1 MSDSL
6 PQLAMQLLVVLG
18 IGLLIGAEREHDQSE
33 REEEGHR
40 QFGGVRTFPLIALAG
55 YLLSVDPF
63 AYTAGLLVL
72 GGLLGLSYRRKSER
86 GRVGLTTEMAALV
99 IYGIGPIVQAGVMWL
114 AVAAGILTL
123 LLLQLKQPME
133 RLVRQLPD
141 EEIFT
146 FTQFALVTAVVLPLL
161 PDRDYTQFAINPFR
175 AWLVVVA
182 VASISYLSYLLQR
195 WRGGR
200 SGLFLAAVLGGAYS
214 STATTV
220 ALARQAR
227 VQPAQARILSGAV
240 IAATGMMYLRLII
253 LIWLFAP
260 ALGLAVVGPFLLMA
274 IGALA
279 AGSWSLRRSS
289 PSASTPPLSATNP
302 LQLGN
307 ALLFAAIFVG
317 IEALTWLATQR
328 LGEAGLFALA
338 AIMGTAGI
346 DPFILSVTQHAD
358 LVVRQGALAVAI
370 AVASNNLFKGLYAWR
385 IGGPTLGRR
394 ALGGL
399 ALLAGAT
406 VLAIALAVP

>member
-55 YLLSVDPF
+55 YLLSVDSF

-72 GGLLGLSYRRKSER
+72 GGLLALSYRRKSER

-99 IYGIGPIVQAGVMWL
+99 IYGIGPIVQAGALWL

-123 LLLQLKQPME
+123 LLLQLKRPME

>member
-99 IYGIGPIVQAGVMWL
+99 IYGIGPIVQAGALWL

-123 LLLQLKQPME
+123 LLLQLKRPME

>member
-1 MSDSL
+1 MSESL

-18 IGLLIGAEREHDQSE
+18 VGLLVGAERERDQSE
-33 REEEGHR
+33 REEEGRR

-55 YLLSVDPF
+55 YLLSIDPF

-72 GGLLGLSYRRKSER
+72 GGLLALSYRRKSER

-99 IYGIGPIVQAGVMWL
+99 TYGIGPIVQAGAMWL
-114 AVAAGILTL
+114 AAAAGILTL

-133 RLVRQLPD
+133 RLARRLPD

-161 PDRDYTQFAINPFR
+161 PDRDYTRFAINPFR

-182 VASISYLSYLLQR
+182 VASVSYLSYLLQR
-195 WRGGR
+195 WRGGH
-200 SGLFLAAVLGGAYS
+200 SGILLAAVLGGAYS

-227 VQPAQARILSGAV
+227 TQPAQARILSGAV

-274 IGALA
+274 ASALA
-279 AGSWSLRRSS
+279 AGGALLRRS
-289 PSASTPPLSATNP
+289 PPPANKPPLSTRNP

-307 ALLFAAIFVG
+307 ALLFAVIFVG

-328 LGEAGLFALA
+328 LGEAGLFTLA

-370 AVASNNLFKGLYAWR
+370 AVASNNLFKGVYAWR

-406 VLAIALAVP
+406 VLSVALVVS

>member
-99 IYGIGPIVQAGVMWL
+99 IYGIGPIVQAGALWL

-123 LLLQLKQPME
+123 LLLQLKRPME

-406 VLAIALAVP
+406 VLAVALAVP